1 MKRLLGFAVAVAVLA
16 GIASA
21 YADGGGCSG
30 MAGKSSAGGCC
41 SAMFSKLD
49 LTSQQKAQVTALQ
62 EQCKRA
68 TSTSEYHEMFS
79 KGIEKI
85 LTPEQLTQW
94 KANVDKVSKG
104 GQCPYA
110 KSAEKS

>member
-1 MKRLLGFAVAVAVLA
+1 MKKLLGFAVAMAVLA
-16 GIASA
+16 GVAST
-21 YADGGGCSG
+21 YADGGCSG
-30 MAGKSSAGGCC
+30 MAGKSSSGSCC

-79 KGIEKI
+79 KGLEKI

-94 KANVDKVSKG
+94 KANVDKASKS

-110 KSAEKS
+110 KSGEKS

>member
-1 MKRLLGFAVAVAVLA
+1 MKRLLGLVVAVAVLA
-16 GIASA
+16 GVASA
-21 YADGGGCSG
+21 YADGGCSG
-30 MAGKSSAGGCC
+30 MVGKSSAGGCC

-68 TSTSEYHEMFS
+68 TSTSESHEMFT
-79 KGIEKI
+79 KGVEKI
-85 LTPEQLTQW
+85 LTPEQLIQW
-94 KANVDKVSKG
+94 KANMEKSSKG
-104 GQCPYA
+104 GQCPFA

>member
-16 GIASA
+16 GVASA
-21 YADGGGCSG
+21 YAGGSGCCMG
-30 MAGKSSAGGCC
+30 GKDASSASC
-41 SAMFSKLD
+41 SAMFAKLD

-85 LTPEQLTQW
+85 LTPEQLIQW
-94 KANVDKVSKG
+94 KTNVDKASKS

>member
-1 MKRLLGFAVAVAVLA
+1 MKRLFGFVVAVAVLA
-16 GIASA
+16 GVASA
-21 YADGGGCSG
+21 YAGGSGCCMG
-30 MAGKSSAGGCC
+30 GKDATSASC

-49 LTSQQKAQVTALQ
+49 LTSQQKAQITALQ

-68 TSTSEYHEMFS
+68 TSTSEYHAMFTA
-79 KGIEKI
+79 GVEKV

-94 KANVDKVSKG
+94 KAKCEKADKG

-110 KSAEKS
+110 KSGDKS